1 MRRATT
7 DEDRRPAIAVTSR
20 AAPLLAIELLAGALH
35 IAAFAGGTGR
45 TTALFELPGHDAV
58 QDVGAGV
65 DTEDIDVQID
75 VGAGFTGAQVVK
87 GLNLDLPDQDSCAH
101 SVAPRSTTVSS
112 PGL

>member
-35 IAAFAGGTGR
+35 IAAFAGGTSR

-65 DTEDIDVQID
+65 DTEDIVVKID
-75 VGAGFTGAQVVK
+75 VRAGILPRVDIDRK
-87 GLNLDLPDQDSCAH
+87 SKRLNCSHLSESCIPISA
-101 SVAPRSTTVSS
+101 RKKKNT
-112 PGL
+112 

>member
-35 IAAFAGGTGR
+35 IAAFAGGTSR

-65 DTEDIDVQID
+65 DTEDVVVQID
-75 VGAGFTGAQVVK
+75 VGARDIIVAAAASV
-87 GLNLDLPDQDSCAH
+87 LLDVAH
-101 SVAPRSTTVSS
+101 IQIGRAHV
-112 PGL
+112 

>member
-1 MRRATT
+1 MRLATT
-7 DEDRRPAIAVTSR
+7 DEDRRPAIAVTGR
-20 AAPLLAIELLAGALH
+20 TAALLPTELLAGARH

-65 DTEDIDVQID
+65 DTEDIVVQID

-87 GLNLDLPDQDSCAH
+87 GLNLDLHDQDS
-101 SVAPRSTTVSS
+101 RSEEHTSELQS
-112 PGL
+112 LI